1 MTDVT
6 DLTEFGGPQAE
17 PTENI
22 EKKPKREM
30 TEERKAQ
37 LAAARAKAMEKRRM
51 LADLTKKERE
61 IKEMA
66 LKERIEKIK
75 VFEEK
80 KALPEKPK
88 PVKKVRLPPPPPE
101 TESEESESES
111 DESDSAFGLELR
123 ESPQRGS
130 RVYRPETEVPV
141 RKPRA
146 APSGIA
152 HPRLKQES
160 KPKQTGAY
168 AADIARE
175 ELRKKI
181 ERENMN
187 IAFRSIFPNAYTLQF

>member
-6 DLTEFGGPQAE
+6 ETTE
-17 PTENI
+17 TTDTI
-22 EKKPKREM
+22 ERPRPKREM

-37 LAAARAKAMEKRRM
+37 LAAARAKAMEKRWM
-51 LADLTKKERE
+51 LADLTKKEKE
-61 IKEMA
+61 IKDMA
-66 LKERIEKIK
+66 LKKRIEKIK

-80 KALPEKPK
+80 KESKPQPEKPK